1 MAERLTLKDPLIERR
16 TFALRMAVAGLFVL
30 VLFGVLGWRY
40 FDLQINQYEKY
51 STQSDRNRIQ
61 LLPIP
66 PRRGLIYDRNGEV
79 LADNRASFSLTLVV
93 EQVGDL
99 EQMLA
104 ELGRLI
110 AIDETDLKRFR
121 KLARERRPYQPVPLR
136 FRLTEQEIA
145 TIAINGH
152 RLPGV
157 DVDAELVRHYPYG
170 ELFAHALGYV
180 GRISE
185 DDLKRLD
192 PVAYSGT
199 HHVGKIGVER
209 YYEERLHGEVGT
221 QQVETNA
228 RGRVL
233 RVLEKTDPVPGAD
246 LELYLDARLQRV
258 AQEALAGYR
267 GSIVA
272 IDPKSGGV
280 LALVSTPSYDPNLF
294 VNGIS
299 SADYQALRDSPDM
312 PLYNRAL
319 QGQYPPGST
328 MKPFFALAGL
338 HYRIVT
344 PKTRIRDPGF
354 YQLPGDSRH
363 YRDWKRGGHGSV
375 DLKQSVAESCDI
387 YYYDLAHK
395 LGIDRLHDFAVQF
408 GFGQPTGI
416 DNTHERGG
424 IMPSR
429 AWKRANRNQAWFPG
443 ETLSAGIGQGY
454 TLATPLQLAVAT
466 AIFANR
472 GVRHAPR
479 LVRAIGGEPI
489 DVPLP
494 APVKLSDEIDWD
506 IVGDAMREVV
516 HGARGTAKAIARDAQ
531 YEMAGKTGTA
541 QVVGYAQGIK
551 YDASKVHERLRD
563 HALFVAFA
571 PLHDPQIAVGI
582 IVENGEHG
590 SSAAAPIARKVF
602 DAWLLDDE
610 GRLKQPPDA
619 GVAQAAGAA
628 TPRVARTVAEGGR

>member
-1 MAERLTLKDPLIERR
+1 MAERLTLKDPYVEKR
-16 TFALRMAVAGLFVL
+16 TFARRIAVSGLFIL
-30 VLFGVLGWRY
+30 ALFGVLGWRY

-51 STQSDRNRIQ
+51 RVQSDRNRVQ

-66 PRRGLIYDRNGEV
+66 PRRGLIYDRNGVV
-79 LADNRASFSLTLVV
+79 LAENQASFSLTVIV
-93 EQVGDL
+93 ERVDDL
-99 EQMLA
+99 GRTLT
-104 ELGRLI
+104 ELGQLLT
-110 AIDETDLKRFR
+110 IDDNDLKRFH
-121 KLARERRPYQPVPLR
+121 KAVRERRPHQPVPLR

-145 TIAINGH
+145 VLAINRH

-157 DVDAELVRHYPYG
+157 DVEAELVRHYPHG

-185 DDLKRLD
+185 EDLKRLD
-192 PVAYSGT
+192 PVDYSGT
-199 HHVGKIGVER
+199 HHIGKIGVER
-209 YYEERLHGEVGT
+209 FYEARLHGSVGM
-221 QQVETNA
+221 QHVETNA

-233 RVLEKTDPVPGAD
+233 RVLERSDPTPGAD
-246 LELYLDARLQRV
+246 LELYLDTHLQKV
-258 AQEALAGYR
+258 AQEAMGQHR
-267 GSIVA
+267 GSVVA
-272 IDPKSGGV
+272 IDPKTGGV
-280 LALVSTPSYDPNLF
+280 LALVSTPSFDPNLF

-299 SADYQALRDSPDM
+299 SRDYGALRDSPDM
-312 PLYNRAL
+312 PLFNRAL
-319 QGQYPPGST
+319 QGLYPPGST
-328 MKPFFALAGL
+328 MKPIYALAGL
-338 HYRIVT
+338 HHGIVT
-344 PKTRIRDPGF
+344 AQTRVRDPGF

-363 YRDWKRGGHGSV
+363 YRDWKRGGHGYSV
-375 DLKQSVAESCDI
+375 DLKQSVVESCDV

-395 LGIDRLHDFAVQF
+395 LGIDRLHDFTVPF
-408 GFGQPTGI
+408 GFGQTTGI
-416 DNTHERGG
+416 DNTHERAG

-429 AWKRANRNQAWFPG
+429 AWKRTARQQAWFPG

-454 TLATPLQLAVAT
+454 VLATPLQLAVAT
-466 AIFANR
+466 AALANR
-472 GVRHAPR
+472 GARHAPR
-479 LVRAIGGEPI
+479 IVRSIGGEAV
-489 DVPLP
+489 DVPLQ
-494 APVKLSDEIDWD
+494 ASIATSDRHWD
-506 IVGDAMREVV
+506 TVIDAMRDVV
-516 HGARGTAKAIARDAQ
+516 HGARGTAKIIAKEAP